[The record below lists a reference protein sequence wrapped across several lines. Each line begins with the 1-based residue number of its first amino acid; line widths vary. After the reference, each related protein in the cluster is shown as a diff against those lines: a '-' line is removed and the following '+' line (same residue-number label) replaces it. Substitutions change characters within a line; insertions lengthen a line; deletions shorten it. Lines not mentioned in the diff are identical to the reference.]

1 MTRAH
6 TAPHARTPETAT
18 RTADVAVVG
27 LGAWGSQALW
37 RLAARRVDVVGIE
50 QFDVGHALGSTHG
63 TTRLFRELCLEHP
76 GLTPVAGRAR
86 ELWRELE
93 EATGT
98 ELLRLTGGIM
108 AGPPDGRVVTGVAAA
123 ADVAGHPVER
133 LDAATTRDR
142 FSALRA
148 LPDHHVALL
157 DPAAGVA
164 RPEAGVSAAVDA
176 ATAAGAR
183 VLRARVEGIDETGPG
198 VVVRLAGGGTVTA
211 RQVIVTAGAWTSALV
226 DLDLRPRRVPMF
238 WFTGRDAAALAP
250 GGPLDLDRFPVVIRE
265 LDDGRCLWGHGASRP
280 GEDGGFAVKIG
291 LDDDGTDGLGFSDA
305 DPDHLDRSIDLRR
318 DAAALAD
325 AVATAYPDVDP
336 TPRSG
341 VACMYTRSADKN
353 FHIGRVPG
361 RDRVL
366 VAAGDSGHGH
376 KHAPAIGEL
385 LAQQALGEETFAD
398 AGFMRVGR

>member
-1 MTRAH
+1 SLTRYRVRGAGA
-6 TAPHARTPETAT
+6 TAWLERLSTNRIGKSVGAVTYSLMLDDAGGILS
-18 RTADVAVVG
+18 DVTVT
-27 LGAWGSQALW
+27 
-37 RLAARRVDVVGIE
+37 RVDEDEYMI
-50 QFDVGHALGSTHG
+50 
-63 TTRLFRELCLEHP
+63 
-76 GLTPVAGRAR
+76 
-86 ELWRELE
+86 
-93 EATGT
+93 
-98 ELLRLTGGIM
+98 
-108 AGPPDGRVVTGVAAA
+108 
-123 ADVAGHPVER
+123 
-133 LDAATTRDR
+133 
-142 FSALRA
+142 
-148 LPDHHVALL
+148 
-157 DPAAGVA
+157 
-164 RPEAGVSAAVDA
+164 
-176 ATAAGAR
+176 GAN
-183 VLRARVEGIDETGPG
+183 
-198 VVVRLAGGGTVTA
+198 
-211 RQVIVTAGAWTSALV
+211 
-226 DLDLRPRRVPMF
+226 
-238 WFTGRDAAALAP
+238 
-250 GGPLDLDRFPVVIRE
+250 GPLDLDRFPVVTRE